1 MSVQSVNNVQ
11 TSHRLPAIQNT
22 GEKKTDEKKSV
33 STTKVLI
40 GLGAAGAI
48 ALGILAAKG
57 KFKKKPNNIKDIIGK
72 DPKVDKLTEE
82 EKLKLIKELQA
93 KTDNPDTKETIKK
106 LVENGEWDKLP

>member
-1 MSVQSVNNVQ
+1 MSVSINKIQ
-11 TSHRLPAIQNT
+11 TSPQLPAMQNT
-22 GEKKTDEKKSV
+22 GEKKSDEKKSV

-57 KFKKKPNNIKDIIGK
+57 KFKKKPTNNIKDIIGK
-72 DPKVDKLTEE
+72 DPKVEKLTEE

-93 KTDNPDTKETIKK
+93 KTDNPDTKETIRK

>member
-33 STTKVLI
+33 SPTKVLI

-57 KFKKKPNNIKDIIGK
+57 KFKKNPNNIKDIIGK

-106 LVENGEWDKLP
+106 LVESGEWDKLP

>member
-1 MSVQSVNNVQ
+1 MSVSINKIQ
-11 TSHRLPAIQNT
+11 TSPQLPAMQNT
-22 GEKKTDEKKSV
+22 GEKKPDEKKSV

-72 DPKVDKLTEE
+72 ETKVEKLTEE

-93 KTDNPDTKETIKK
+93 KTDNPDTKETIRK